1 MKEFGTAIILAGG
14 KSSRMGFDKQFLKI
28 KERLL
33 IENLIQ
39 RLKPSFNEI
48 VIVTN
53 RPEEYKS
60 LPVIVTQ
67 DVFKGIGPLAGIHAG
82 LLKSTSHFSYII
94 ACDMPNI
101 NIEFINYM
109 KSQITGS
116 DKKAAIARFKEW
128 VEPFNAFYSKDIIE
142 VLEDF
147 LELGGRS
154 VSRFSNNLDA
164 YFIEEEKAREF
175 SQNWDMFYNL
185 NTKDDINEY
194 LENIDCMGRFVWK

>member
-39 RLKPSFNEI
+39 RLKPSFSEI

-82 LLKSTSHFSYII
+82 LLKSTSRFSYII

-109 KSQITGS
+109 TM
-116 DKKAAIARFKEW
+116 R
-128 VEPFNAFYSKDIIE
+128 
-142 VLEDF
+142 
-147 LELGGRS
+147 
-154 VSRFSNNLDA
+154 
-164 YFIEEEKAREF
+164 
-175 SQNWDMFYNL
+175 
-185 NTKDDINEY
+185 
-194 LENIDCMGRFVWK
+194 

>member
-39 RLKPSFNEI
+39 RLKPSFSEI